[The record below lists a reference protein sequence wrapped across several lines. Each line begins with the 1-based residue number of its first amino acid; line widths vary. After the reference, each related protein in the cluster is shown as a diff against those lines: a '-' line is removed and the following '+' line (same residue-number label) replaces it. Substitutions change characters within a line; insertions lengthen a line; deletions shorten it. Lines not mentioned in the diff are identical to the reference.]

1 MEMFSQNLENEKNL
15 VCVLGRAERMPRET
29 ATATHL
35 GRMRALGSSSPALRL
50 PNQKQGVRDYLPWG
64 SSQPTRLFKWV
75 EGWWDLSFNCYDM
88 TYVTPSFIIHFHLKR
103 ITGQIF
109 TWDTF
114 FNCQY
119 FNIFTK
125 CTLWN
130 VWISFCF
137 VLVERAREHKTAG
150 NERCWQQPASVHSA
164 SCFTARR
171 GLPGTRSCYYF
182 QIFGEIPPL
191 PHSKLNQR
199 TKHLLK

>member
-29 ATATHL
+29 ATAKHL

-50 PNQKQGVRDYLPWG
+50 PHQKPGARDYLPWG

-109 TWDTF
+109 TWDIF

-137 VLVERAREHKTAG
+137 VLVRGQENTKQQGMNGAG
-150 NERCWQQPASVHSA
+150 NSLRVSTQLPASQPGEPARHTKLLLLSDIWGDPSIAPLKAQSA
-164 SCFTARR
+164 
-171 GLPGTRSCYYF
+171 Y
-182 QIFGEIPPL
+182 
-191 PHSKLNQR
+191 
-199 TKHLLK
+199 

>member
-1 MEMFSQNLENEKNL
+1 MCALQHRKNAKRNSHCQAP
-15 VCVLGRAERMPRET
+15 VAEWEPWDHQASTQTSKPQTR
-29 ATATHL
+29 
-35 GRMRALGSSSPALRL
+35 GQRL
-50 PNQKQGVRDYLPWG
+50 PTLGLV
-64 SSQPTRLFKWV
+64 PTHRLFKWV

-88 TYVTPSFIIHFHLKR
+88 TYVTPSFKFHFHLKR

-137 VLVERAREHKTAG
+137 VLVKRAREHKTAE

-164 SCFTARR
+164 GASQ
-171 GLPGTRSCYYF
+171 PGTLSCYCF

-199 TKHLLK
+199 TKRQLK

>member
-1 MEMFSQNLENEKNL
+1 MCALQHRKNAKRNSHCQAP
-15 VCVLGRAERMPRET
+15 VAEWEPWDHQASTQTSKPQTR
-29 ATATHL
+29 
-35 GRMRALGSSSPALRL
+35 GQRL
-50 PNQKQGVRDYLPWG
+50 PTLGLV
-64 SSQPTRLFKWV
+64 PTHRLFKWV

-88 TYVTPSFIIHFHLKR
+88 TYVTPSFKFHFHLKR

-137 VLVERAREHKTAG
+137 VLVKRAREHKTAE
-150 NERCWQQPASVHSA
+150 NERCWQPGRILRVSTQQVLHSPETPARHTKLLLLSDFWGDPSIAPLKAQSA
-164 SCFTARR
+164 
-171 GLPGTRSCYYF
+171 Y
-182 QIFGEIPPL
+182 
-191 PHSKLNQR
+191 
-199 TKHLLK
+199 

>member
-1 MEMFSQNLENEKNL
+1 MRRIWCACSAGQKECQEKRPL
-15 VCVLGRAERMPRET
+15 PRT
-29 ATATHL
+29 C

-50 PNQKQGVRDYLPWG
+50 PHQKPGVRDYLPWG

-88 TYVTPSFIIHFHLKR
+88 TCVTPSFIIHFHLKR

-130 VWISFCF
+130 VCSCWKGKRTQNSREWTVLATAYECSLCF
-137 VLVERAREHKTAG
+137 LFHTRETPDQHT
-150 NERCWQQPASVHSA
+150 
-164 SCFTARR
+164 
-171 GLPGTRSCYYF
+171 
-182 QIFGEIPPL
+182 
-191 PHSKLNQR
+191 KL
-199 TKHLLK
+199 